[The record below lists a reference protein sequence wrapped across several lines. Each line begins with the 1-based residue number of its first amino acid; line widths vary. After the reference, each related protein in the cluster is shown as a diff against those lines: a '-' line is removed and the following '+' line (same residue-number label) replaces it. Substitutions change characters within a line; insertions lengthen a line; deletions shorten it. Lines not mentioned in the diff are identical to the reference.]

1 MFEKE
6 IERIKKEI
14 QSLKDSIQIN
24 ELSNDSYY
32 LSWQYKRDNQRKW
45 ELEEE
50 LKKLEK

>member
-14 QSLKDSIQIN
+14 QSLKHRIKLN
-24 ELSNDSYY
+24 ELSNDSYF
-32 LSWQYKRDNQRKW
+32 LSLQYKRDNQRKF